1 MILADTSVWI
11 DHFRSSNLHFSDLL
25 ENDRIIC
32 HEFVIGELACGN
44 IKNRKE
50 ILGLL
55 NNLRSIEPASLEET
69 LYFIEE
75 NKLMGKGLGW
85 VDVNLLAS
93 SLLNNFVLWTMD
105 RRLSSAADK
114 LKVSY
119 KYVQ

>member
-11 DHFRSSNLHFSDLL
+11 DHFRSSNSHFSDLL

-50 ILGLL
+50 ISGLL

-93 SLLNNFVLWTMD
+93 SILNNFVLWTMD

-114 LKVSY
+114 FKVSY

>member
-32 HEFVIGELACGN
+32 QEFVIGELACGN

-55 NNLRSIEPASLEET
+55 NNLKSLETASFEET
-69 LYFIEE
+69 LYFIDE
-75 NKLMGKGLGW
+75 NRLIGKGLGW

-93 SLLNNFVLWTMD
+93 SILNNCVLWTKD
-105 RRLSSAADK
+105 TRLSKAADK

-119 KYVQ
+119 KYIQ

>member
-50 ILGLL
+50 ISGLL
-55 NNLRSIEPASLEET
+55 NNLRSIEPACLEET

-75 NKLMGKGLGW
+75 NKLMGTGLGW

-93 SLLNNFVLWTMD
+93 SILNNCVLWTKD
-105 RRLSSAADK
+105 TRLSKAADK

-119 KYVQ
+119 KYIQ

>member
-32 HEFVIGELACGN
+32 QEFVIGELACGN

-93 SLLNNFVLWTMD
+93 SILNNFVLWTMD

>member
-25 ENDRIIC
+25 ENDLIIC

-44 IKNRKE
+44 IKNRKN
-50 ILGLL
+50 ISRLL
-55 NNLRSIEPASLEET
+55 NNLRSIQPASLEET

-75 NKLMGKGLGW
+75 NRLIGKGLGW

-93 SLLNNFVLWTMD
+93 SILNNCVLWTKD
-105 RRLSSAADK
+105 TRLSATADK

-119 KYVQ
+119 KYIQ

>member
-44 IKNRKE
+44 MKNRKE

-55 NNLRSIEPASLEET
+55 NNLKSLETASFEET
-69 LYFIEE
+69 LYFIDE
-75 NKLMGKGLGW
+75 NRLIGKGLGW

-93 SLLNNFVLWTMD
+93 SILNNCVLWTKD
-105 RRLSSAADK
+105 TRLSKAADK

>member
-25 ENDRIIC
+25 GNDRIIC
-32 HEFVIGELACGN
+32 HEIVIGELACGN

-55 NNLRSIEPASLEET
+55 NNHGSIEPASLEET

-85 VDVNLLAS
+85 ADVNLLAS
-93 SLLNNFVLWTMD
+93 SILNNFVLWTMD

>member
-11 DHFRSSNLHFSDLL
+11 DHLRSSNLHFSDLL

-50 ILGLL
+50 ILELL
-55 NNLRSIEPASLEET
+55 NNLRNIEPASLEET

-93 SLLNNFVLWTMD
+93 SILNNYVLWTMD
-105 RRLSSAADK
+105 RRLSTAAEK

-119 KYVQ
+119 KYAQ